1 MPDVK
6 LAPMM
11 WEPAQWFEPLLYP
24 KAGRGRA
31 IDFVTTDSRK
41 AANRGLFVALK
52 GEIFDGADFLDQAYE
67 AGTRAFIVNDCEKTR
82 KAAEKYPDAAFLFA
96 PDSTRAFGDLANA
109 WRRSRSVKLFNITG
123 SSGKTTTKE
132 MCAHI
137 ARSFGAAHFTEGN
150 FNNLIGVP
158 ITLLN
163 IRDEPVSIVE
173 IGTSAP
179 GEIAREAEICEPD
192 AGLITAV
199 HAAHLEGLGSIEG
212 VAKEKL
218 ELFSNLAQRGKTLAV
233 NLDDEF
239 VAKGA
244 EALNAAKISY
254 SISRRDADIRAE
266 NIAATDV
273 SISFDAFYAGKRAK
287 VEMPIAGL
295 HNVSNALAAL
305 SFASIFGF
313 PFSRAASALCGFEP
327 YAGRQSVR
335 SEFAGVTV
343 IDDSY
348 NANAGSMKASLSALK
363 LRKGR
368 KIAALGSI
376 MELGNH
382 SEAIHK
388 EIGAF
393 AADAADALFF
403 FGPSARLF
411 AEGAEKAGAKT
422 AFVFEEDMDALVSA
436 LSDFAKPGDVALIK
450 GSRRNK
456 MERAIAAFEK
466 FRTPKGD

>member
-1 MPDVK
+1 MLEK
-6 LAPMM
+6 ALAPMR
-11 WEPAQWFEPLLYP
+11 WEASQWFDPLPYP
-24 KAGRGRA
+24 KTGRGA
-31 IDFVTTDSRK
+31 SVDFVTTDSRK
-41 AANRGLFVALK
+41 ASAGGLFAALK
-52 GEIFDGADFLDQAYE
+52 GENFDGADFIDQAYE
-67 AGTRAFIVNDCEKTR
+67 AGIRAFVVNDCEKTR
-82 KAAEKYPDAAFLFA
+82 KAAAKYNDAAFVLA
-96 PDSTRAFGDLANA
+96 PDSARAFGDLANA
-109 WRRSRSVKLFNITG
+109 WRRSRSAKLFNITG

-132 MCAHI
+132 MCAHL
-137 ARSFGAAHFTEGN
+137 ALSFGAAHFTAGN

-158 ITLLN
+158 ITLFSL
-163 IRDEPVSIVE
+163 RDEPVSIVE

-218 ELFSNLAQRGKTLAV
+218 ALFANLAQRGKTLAV

-244 EALNAAKISY
+244 DALNARKITY
-254 SISRRDADIRAE
+254 SANRRDADIRAE

-273 SISFDAFYAGKRAK
+273 SVSFDAVCAGEKAR
-287 VEMPIAGL
+287 VELPIAGI

-305 SFASIFGF
+305 SFAVFLGF
-313 PFSRAASALCGFEP
+313 PFFRAANALSGFEP

-335 SEFAGVTV
+335 AEFSGVTV

-368 KIAALGSI
+368 KIAVLGSI
-376 MELGNH
+376 MELGAFTE
-382 SEAIHK
+382 SVHK

-393 AADAADALFF
+393 AAEAADALFF

-411 AEGAEKAGAKT
+411 ARGAADAGARQI
-422 AFVFEEDMDALVSA
+422 FVFEDDMEALVAA
-436 LSDFAKPGDVALIK
+436 LAGFVQKGDCALIK

-456 MERAIAAFEK
+456 IERALAAFEK
-466 FRTPKGD
+466 FRTPAGG